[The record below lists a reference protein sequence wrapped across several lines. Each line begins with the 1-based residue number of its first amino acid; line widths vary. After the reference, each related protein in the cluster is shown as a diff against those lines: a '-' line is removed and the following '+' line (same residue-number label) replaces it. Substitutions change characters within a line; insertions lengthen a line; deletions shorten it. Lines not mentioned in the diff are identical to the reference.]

1 MREIQTDSL
10 IWMVMSMGSRECT
23 QSRGREWRRTS
34 QTGGME
40 EEEEENEAR
49 RRGSQGCPHR

>member
-1 MREIQTDSL
+1 MRGIQTDSL

-23 QSRGREWRRTS
+23 QSRGRERRRTS
-34 QTGGME
+34 HSGEME
-40 EEEEENEAR
+40 EEEEENAAR